1 MFLKKKSQLV
11 IHDCVSVLVCW
22 WSVFLRVSLMATH
35 SDADY
40 RYRRALIQRVVK
52 KQYEYDMLIHV
63 YSNYA
68 PINRYKWENLHIIS

>member
-1 MFLKKKSQLV
+1 MFLKNSQLV

-35 SDADY
+35 SDAYY

-52 KQYEYDMLIHV
+52 NNMNMICLYM

-68 PINRYKWENLHIIS
+68 TINRYNWENLHIIS